1 MINIKKIV
9 YFTIG
14 FLSVSFIL
22 GITTAILLKTEEYDL
37 FAEVWGIIY
46 LVIYLLFPI
55 IYRGRIAEKVP
66 NKYIIFVLLY
76 LIAFIIFFLFS
87 TVV

>member
-87 TVV
+87 TIV

>member
-76 LIAFIIFFLFS
+76 LIAFMIFFLFS
-87 TVV
+87 TIV